1 MTEILALVDLGML
14 DEARAALL
22 ERVATRQDQPG
33 GHAEEARLAERLGL
47 STAAIRAWQLA
58 LRDDPADRAAWGALY
73 ELYTE
78 RGEPERAASCRASL
92 ARLGVSLD
100 ERPPNEA
107 PLDEAL
113 PGPND
118 ADLVRFVHLFAGRE
132 DVHAR
137 MWRDAKRGVGYSP
150 IEGGLSPELARA
162 HLEGRVTLGVYPVRH
177 DDTVSFFV
185 LDLDAT
191 RPAMEA
197 AQGDAVK
204 TRALRALIAEEG
216 RRLLRAL
223 RELGLR
229 PIFEDSGQKGRHLWC
244 FLPTS
249 TPAEEVC
256 AFGRAA
262 LASLWPRDT
271 SLHLEF
277 FPKQARVAEGG
288 VGNLIK
294 LPLGLHLGSGR
305 RSLLLDDQGEP
316 LADPHAALRAVVRV
330 PLSALTALP
339 EPLPTPVLPA
349 EPPRPT
355 LSASGERPWS
365 EADFDA
371 HPQVA
376 AVLSACPVLRE
387 VVRGALAE
395 RALSRDAAVVLEHT
409 LGHLPA
415 GVRACNYL
423 FERVPGFPAGTRLG
437 APHRGSPTSCAKIRA
452 RLPDLAQR
460 CACTFPDA
468 PGQYP
473 HPLRHLDAAAP
484 APPPAPSLDE
494 LLLAYARA
502 LDRARQ
508 VAEEELRLRRAAVA
522 ALGRIPG
529 GRWSVQGGEWR
540 LEGSAELPELCWVPT
555 PNPSAG

>member
-1 MTEILALVDLGML
+1 M
-14 DEARAALL
+14 
-22 ERVATRQDQPG
+22 
-33 GHAEEARLAERLGL
+33 
-47 STAAIRAWQLA
+47 S
-58 LRDDPADRAAWGALY
+58 
-73 ELYTE
+73 
-78 RGEPERAASCRASL
+78 
-92 ARLGVSLD
+92 
-100 ERPPNEA
+100 
-107 PLDEAL
+107 
-113 PGPND
+113 
-118 ADLVRFVHLFAGRE
+118 
-132 DVHAR
+132 
-137 MWRDAKRGVGYSP
+137 
-150 IEGGLSPELARA
+150 
-162 HLEGRVTLGVYPVRH
+162 
-177 DDTVSFFV
+177 
-185 LDLDAT
+185 
-191 RPAMEA
+191 
-197 AQGDAVK
+197 
-204 TRALRALIAEEG
+204 
-216 RRLLRAL
+216 
-223 RELGLR
+223 
-229 PIFEDSGQKGRHLWC
+229 
-244 FLPTS
+244 
-249 TPAEEVC
+249 
-256 AFGRAA
+256 
-262 LASLWPRDT
+262 
-271 SLHLEF
+271 
-277 FPKQARVAEGG
+277 
-288 VGNLIK
+288 
-294 LPLGLHLGSGR
+294 
-305 RSLLLDDQGEP
+305 
-316 LADPHAALRAVVRV
+316 
-330 PLSALTALP
+330 LSALTALP

-349 EPPRPT
+349 DPPRPT
-355 LSASGERPWS
+355 LSANGERPWS